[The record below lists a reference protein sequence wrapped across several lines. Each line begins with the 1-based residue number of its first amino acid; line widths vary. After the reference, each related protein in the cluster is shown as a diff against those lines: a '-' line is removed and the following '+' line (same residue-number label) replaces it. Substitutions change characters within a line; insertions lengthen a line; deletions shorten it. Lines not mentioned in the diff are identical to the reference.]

1 MSVMFR
7 HSILTTLTAATLG
20 VALATAAHAAGPHA
34 VPAAAATPVS
44 WFSALDQSFQEG
56 LRWLTGQVSPHAL
69 RPADTP
75 GPNGQCNVT
84 QDPQGTCKP
93 IQVNVLKQVSTK

>member
-7 HSILTTLTAATLG
+7 RSILTTLTAATLG

-34 VPAAAATPVS
+34 VPAAVSTPVS
-44 WFSALDQSFQEG
+44 WLSTLDESFQEG
-56 LRWLTGQVSPHAL
+56 LRWLTGQASPRSL

-75 GPNGQCNVT
+75 APNGGSGSS
-84 QDPQGTCKP
+84 GTRAGR
-93 IQVNVLKQVSTK
+93 LRA